1 MDAHRLDN
9 FYIPEEQSVYLLNA
23 GDAKKLKDWIA
34 LCIAKLEALGYQ
46 DIQLVGQGAYG
57 FTFAGWAE
65 SGQEYAFKFSR
76 ITLALAVRERLA
88 DEAYMLSQ
96 VHHPRVPRF
105 ITYKRIKK
113 QGILM
118 MSRAQGL
125 DLEQYSLR
133 VGRLSARQVV
143 DIGVQLVDI
152 LQMLR
157 DPQEHGQKQDGQQQD
172 GQKRPIVHGDIKP
185 SNIVFDANTNRICLV
200 DWGSSVFAQT
210 DSQGQCVSSNV
221 MQLMSADLQHTN
233 ARLGDIYFIGAE
245 QRAGALSNPRFD
257 EQGVAATLYA
267 LASGQGCRFGQAV
280 LPARSLGLPKELA
293 LMLDG
298 LLAPDPNQRRQAGD
312 YFMQYMAR
320 LQHLVLP
327 ELPLSEPQA
336 QLPVWVSSYASAMDT
351 VVYSSRTSFLREA
364 LAEQD
369 EPSLLLDIN
378 DAQLA
383 RYYKNY
389 LAGMGDG
396 EKAFLAA
403 VSRLGRYPVVGGL
416 VVQWQT
422 EGLYIDSSLNL
433 YDAELELAF
442 TQAVN
447 NVVKLAQGI
456 TKVGLFKA
464 CLFNARNT
472 LHLSRLDP
480 SQPFQPSAD
489 MQLAYRLATNA
500 SPADASRQHS
510 YFEDGRDPDE
520 QLTLPAS
527 MMAVLARLND
537 IHHSGCIIFEVTAQ
551 HLKLHSYYRLLDV
564 SAETDFAALLAQ
576 VVALIPMITDQG
588 VAGFMKLPHKNT
600 RFFNSQVVQ
609 PDCFYPANPKV
620 AVNSE
625 G

>member
-9 FYIPEEQSVYLLNA
+9 FYIPEEQSMYLLNA

-34 LCIAKLEALGYQ
+34 LCIAKLEGLGYQ
-46 DIQLVGQGAYG
+46 HIQLVGQGAYG

-157 DPQEHGQKQDGQQQD
+157 DQQQD
-172 GQKRPIVHGDIKP
+172 GQQRPIVHGDIKP

-245 QRAGALSNPRFD
+245 QRSGALSNPRFD

-298 LLAPDPNQRRQAGD
+298 LLAPDPKLRRQAGD
-312 YFMQYMAR
+312 YFMQSMAR

-327 ELPLSEPQA
+327 ELAQPKLQA
-336 QLPVWVSSYASAMDT
+336 ELPVWVSSNASAMDT
-351 VVYSSRTSFLREA
+351 VVYSSRTSFLRES

-369 EPSLLLDIN
+369 QPSLLLDIN

-403 VSRLGRYPVVGGL
+403 VSRLGRYPVMGGL
-416 VVQWQT
+416 VVQWQ
-422 EGLYIDSSLNL
+422 EDGLYIDSSLNL

-472 LHLSRLDP
+472 LHLSRADA

-489 MQLAYRLATNA
+489 MQLAYRLATHA

-520 QLTLPAS
+520 QLTLPAP

-537 IHHSGCIIFEVTAQ
+537 IHHSGCIIFEVTDL

-564 SAETDFAALLAQ
+564 RAETDFAALLAQ
-576 VVALIPMITDQG
+576 VVALIPEITDQG

-600 RFFNSQVVQ
+600 RFFNSQAVQ
-609 PDCFYPANPKV
+609 PDYFYPANPKV
-620 AVNSE
+620 AVKSE

>member
-9 FYIPEEQSVYLLNA
+9 FYISEEQSVYLLNA

-34 LCIAKLEALGYQ
+34 LCIAKLEGLGYQ
-46 DIQLVGQGAYG
+46 HIQLVGQGAYG

-76 ITLALAVRERLA
+76 ITLALVVRERLA

-157 DPQEHGQKQDGQQQD
+157 YQQQD
-172 GQKRPIVHGDIKP
+172 DQQRPIVHGDIKP

-210 DSQGQCVSSNV
+210 DSQGQCVSNNV

-245 QRAGALSNPRFD
+245 QRAGALSSPRFD

-298 LLAPDPNQRRQAGD
+298 LLAPDPKLRRQAGD
-312 YFMQYMAR
+312 YFMQSMAR

-327 ELPLSEPQA
+327 ELAQPKLQA
-336 QLPVWVSSYASAMDT
+336 ELPVWVSSNASVMDT
-351 VVYSSRTSFLREA
+351 VVYSSRTSFLRES

-416 VVQWQT
+416 VVHWQT

-472 LHLSRLDP
+472 LHLSRLDAN
-480 SQPFQPSAD
+480 QPFQPSAD
-489 MQLAYRLATNA
+489 MQLAYRLATHA

-537 IHHSGCIIFEVTAQ
+537 IHHSGCIIFEVTAL

-576 VVALIPMITDQG
+576 VVALIPEITDQG

-600 RFFNSQVVQ
+600 RFFNSQAVQ

-620 AVNSE
+620 TVKS
-625 G
+625 